1 MFKINQKTNKIS
13 ITKGDNASIKVKVY
27 DSNGVEREI
36 FEDDVITLTVKKT
49 ADSTAV
55 LTKTSDKGVIN
66 LVPTDTKSL
75 ASGTYVYDIQ
85 LTTFSGNIYTVIPIS
100 YFEIGQEVTQ

>member
-13 ITKGDNASIKVKVY
+13 LTKGDNASIKVKVY
-27 DSNGVEREI
+27 DSNGVEREV

-49 ADSTAV
+49 ADSTAI
-55 LTKTSDKGVIN
+55 LTKTADKGVIN
-66 LVPTDTKSL
+66 LVPADTKSL

-85 LTTFSGNIYTVIPIS
+85 LTTFGGNIYTIVPIS

>member
-55 LTKTSDKGVIN
+55 LTKTAENGVIN
-66 LVPTDTKSL
+66 LLPTDTKSL

-85 LTTFSGNIYTVIPIS
+85 LTTFDGNIYTVIPIS

>member
-27 DSNGVEREI
+27 DSNGAEREI

-49 ADSTAV
+49 ADSTTV
-55 LTKTSDKGVIN
+55 LTKTADKGVIN

-85 LTTFSGNIYTVIPIS
+85 LTTFGGNIYTVIPIS

>member
-1 MFKINQKTNKIS
+1 MFKINQKTNKIT

-36 FEDDVITLTVKKT
+36 FEDDIITLTVKKT
-49 ADSTAV
+49 ADSTTV
-55 LTKTSDKGVIN
+55 LTKTADKGVIN

-75 ASGTYVYDIQ
+75 ACGTYVYDIQ
-85 LTTFSGNIYTVIPIS
+85 LTTFGGNIYTVIPIS